1 MFLIASEYK
10 IKYAWLGVYYFVVYI
25 FFNVGYYYDTEGE
38 DRLTYDV
45 FDWDA
50 HPGKGCLWVFLILAI
65 FVPGFSSFHYFVY
78 RWDHS
83 TPLHCTALLRA
94 GDSRRVRV
102 NCCDVGGG
110 GGGGRRGGGG
120 ARGEIRRGRGGARED
135 ERRGG
140 GRTHYCAGGGWE
152 EGEGG

>member
-25 FFNVGYYYDTEGE
+25 FFNVGYYYDTDGD

-78 RWDHS
+78 RWDGPC
-83 TPLHCTALLRA
+83 TALHCTALLRA
-94 GDSRRVRV
+94 GDSCRLRVALLR
-102 NCCDVGGG
+102 CLEGDC
-110 GGGGRRGGGG
+110 GR
-120 ARGEIRRGRGGARED
+120 ARA
-135 ERRGG
+135 
-140 GRTHYCAGGGWE
+140 
-152 EGEGG
+152 GEGSAFAVR